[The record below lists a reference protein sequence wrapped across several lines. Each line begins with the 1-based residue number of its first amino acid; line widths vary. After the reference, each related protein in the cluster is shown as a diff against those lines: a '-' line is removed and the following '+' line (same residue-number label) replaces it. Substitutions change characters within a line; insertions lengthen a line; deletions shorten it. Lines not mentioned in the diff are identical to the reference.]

1 MRHESAAR
9 HPRARARSVSR
20 TRTRP
25 ARPRSYLP
33 KRSSD
38 QFKKR
43 WESIVGR
50 KYGNTKMELD
60 AATVKKLP
68 VVTFVF
74 EENVAVEVQPGAY
87 MEKAG
92 GKYVPRI
99 YLTEGSGA
107 VLGGNF
113 MQDHDVFFDAGQ
125 SRALVSQLNSRG
137 LTDSR
142 PLPFPQRTGASA
154 SPKQT
159 ARTKRTKHNVALL
172 FPYGPLLE
180 FCCWRRLHL

>member
-1 MRHESAAR
+1 
-9 HPRARARSVSR
+9 
-20 TRTRP
+20 
-25 ARPRSYLP
+25 
-33 KRSSD
+33 
-38 QFKKR
+38 
-43 WESIVGR
+43 
-50 KYGNTKMELD
+50 MELD

-74 EENVAVEVQPGAY
+74 EENVSVDVQPGAY

-125 SRALVSQLNSRG
+125 CARFCH
-137 LTDSR
+137 SR
-142 PLPFPQRTGASA
+142 PLAISLTDLTPPALFLQRTGASG
-154 SPKQT
+154 SPRRT
-159 ARTKRTKHNVALL
+159 ARTKRTPHSVGLI
-172 FPYGPLLE
+172 F
-180 FCCWRRLHL
+180 R

>member
-1 MRHESAAR
+1 MRAR
-9 HPRARARSVSR
+9 NSRARSLLL
-20 TRTRP
+20 TCP
-25 ARPRSYLP
+25 HPPDAPPRSYLP

-43 WESIVGR
+43 WEAIVGR

-74 EENVAVEVQPGAY
+74 EENVSVDVQPGAY

-125 SRALVSQLNSRG
+125 CERFCH
-137 LTDSR
+137 SR
-142 PLPFPQRTGASA
+142 PLAISISDPRLALSLQRTGGSG
-154 SPKQT
+154 SPRRT
-159 ARTKRTKHNVALL
+159 ARTKRTPHSVGLVFRYVL
-172 FPYGPLLE
+172 TLG
-180 FCCWRRLHL
+180 C